1 MRGGE
6 HIKSFSIKFSK
17 NSISFVYDSFAA
29 NEEHMQNWSKGLF
42 KHLANPYILDCQK
55 IFQLLKDCKLNYQ
68 VVPNQGS
75 NEVVIYLEQEEE
87 LGRVIQFKN

>member
-1 MRGGE
+1 MFDYLRLPGLGIVKAYLIGSLKEYSLSTGE
-6 HIKSFSIKFSK
+6 TSNEFLEKTGDSK
-17 NSISFVYDSFAA
+17 N
-29 NEEHMQNWSKGLF
+29 
-42 KHLANPYILDCQK
+42 ILDCQK